1 MKTLIVLLSGILFS
15 VYCMAQ
21 SVSPQVVATAGNYSE
36 NGGISIS
43 WTLGEPVIETAVATD
58 VTLTQGFQQPD
69 YNVVLVE
76 HVSSPEL
83 DVNVFPN
90 PTTGMLNIQ
99 WTGSTD
105 ANATIQLFDISGKQI
120 INQQVVTGNSTGT
133 VNISELANATY
144 ILKIVAKDLTFS
156 KEYRIVKE

>member
-1 MKTLIVLLSGILFS
+1 MKTLTVLISGLLFS

-21 SVSPQVVATAGNYSE
+21 SVTPQVVASAGNYYD
-36 NGGISIS
+36 NGTISIS
-43 WTLGEPVIETAVATD
+43 WTLGEPVIATAVSTD

-76 HVSSPEL
+76 HVSNPQL

-90 PTTGMLNIQ
+90 PTTGLLNIQ
-99 WTGSTD
+99 WTGKPD
-105 ANATIQLFDISGKQI
+105 ANATISLFDMSGKQI
-120 INQQVVTGNSTGT
+120 INQQVVTGNATGS
-133 VNISELANATY
+133 VNISELANASY
-144 ILKIVAKDLTFS
+144 VLKIVAKDLTFS